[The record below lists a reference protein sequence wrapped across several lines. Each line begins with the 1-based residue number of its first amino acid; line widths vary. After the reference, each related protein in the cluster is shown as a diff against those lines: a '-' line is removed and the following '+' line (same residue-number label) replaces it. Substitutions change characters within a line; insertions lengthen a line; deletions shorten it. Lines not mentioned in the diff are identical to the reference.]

1 MTETHLNLNNQY
13 NVLHGID
20 QGGRVVAEYVWIDGT
35 GITLRSKCKTLD
47 KKVTSLADLPEWN
60 YDGSSTYQATTENS
74 EVILKPV
81 AYFRDPFRGG
91 DNVLVLA
98 EGYVW
103 KAGGFVALT
112 PNNTNFRYYAEKVFN
127 VPEVKA
133 EEPWF
138 GIEQEY
144 TLLGTLTKFT
154 TWPLGWPNNGYPGPQ
169 GPYYCSVGA
178 ANCFGRIIA
187 DMHYKA
193 CLYAGVTI
201 SGTNAEVMP
210 GQWEF

>member
-1 MTETHLNLNNQY
+1 M
-13 NVLHGID
+13 
-20 QGGRVVAEYVWIDGT
+20 
-35 GITLRSKCKTLD
+35 C
-47 KKVTSLADLPEWN
+47 
-60 YDGSSTYQATTENS
+60 
-74 EVILKPV
+74 
-81 AYFRDPFRGG
+81 
-91 DNVLVLA
+91 
-98 EGYVW
+98 EGFVW
-103 KAGGFVALT
+103 KAGGFTALT
-112 PNNTNFRYYAEKVFN
+112 PNNTNFRHFASKIFER
-127 VPEVKA
+127 PEVAA

-193 CLYAGVTI
+193 CLYAGINI